1 MRQLTR
7 IAALGFLFALTA
19 LASFRLFLKDG
30 THHTVREYEIQG
42 DRVRYYSTERGE
54 WEEIPL
60 ELVDVKRTE
69 SVRRESDDRLA
80 SEEKAQAEE
89 DAAERALAREIRK
102 VPAEPGVY
110 LVEGETLKKIAQIDV
125 EYVTDKKR
133 SVLKAITPL
142 PFLAGKA
149 TFEIKGLRSV
159 NAVAEKRP
167 EFYVRQA
174 AEESIAIFRM
184 GARKGNRVVE
194 QVQVVPVSKELIEEP
209 DVVET
214 FRRQFAEGL
223 YKIWPTADLA
233 PGEYAVVQ
241 FTLGKGNPQAWD
253 FRVE

>member
-1 MRQLTR
+1 MRILR
-7 IAALGFLFALTA
+7 LAAVAALTA
-19 LASFRLFLKDG
+19 AAAFASFRLFLKDG
-30 THHTVREYEIQG
+30 GHHTVREYEVDG
-42 DRVRYYSTERGE
+42 ARVRYYSTERGE

-60 ELVDVKRTE
+60 DLVDLVRTE
-69 SVRRESDDRLA
+69 KVRRESDARLA
-80 SEEKAQAEE
+80 AEEKTQAEE
-89 DAAERALAREIRK
+89 DAAERALAREIRR

-110 LVEGETLKKIAQIDV
+110 LVAGEGLKKIAQIDV

-133 SVLKAITPL
+133 SILKAITPL
-142 PFLAGKA
+142 PFISGKA
-149 TFEIKGLRSV
+149 TFEVKGERSV

-167 EFYVRQA
+167 EFYVRQS

-194 QVQVVPVSKELIEEP
+194 HVQVVPVSKELIEEP

-223 YKIWPTADLA
+223 YKIWPTADLT
-233 PGEYAVVQ
+233 PGEYGVVQ
-241 FTLGKGNPQAWD
+241 FTMGKGNPQVWD